1 MSDVS
6 AAFRLARAGWIM
18 VREGVVAAMPGD
30 QLSGLPKLGWRVAR
44 LFTKRRALRKGRSDR
59 LAAAIA
65 RLGPSYVKLGQ
76 FLATRP
82 DVVGNDIALDL
93 ALLQDRMETFPM
105 ADSVVAI
112 EGSLGRPVG
121 ELFLSFGEPVAAAS
135 IAQVHAAEVDRDG
148 VPTKVA
154 VKVIR
159 PGVRRAFQ
167 HDLDSYFLA
176 ARLQERYIPATRR
189 LRPVEVTKTLAQTT
203 KIEMDLRLEAAALSE
218 LGENTRED
226 PGFRVPA
233 VDWVRTG
240 RDVLTLEW
248 IDGIKMSDVQALEA
262 AGHDLKAIAANL
274 VQSFLRHTLRDGFFH
289 ADMHPGNLFV
299 EPDGTIAGVDFGI
312 TGRLGK
318 KERRFLAEILYGF
331 ITRDYHRV
339 AEVHFEAGYVPRTH
353 NVDAFAQAIRAIGE
367 PIHGQPAETI
377 SMARLLTLAVR
388 GHRPLRHADPHRAGA
403 ACRRPWSWSRA
414 WRARSTRISTCGRRR
429 SPSSATGSA
438 RISGRA
444 AFWRTR
450 ARASTRWS
458 RSPARRLSLP
468 TAPSACR
475 ARSTRWPSMACASTR
490 TTAQAHRQ
498 GRSARHT
505 LGPRGAVGDRAGAV
519 VDCMDSL
526 PDSAAIDSIAS
537 Q

>member
-1 MSDVS
+1 MSDVT

-30 QLSGLPKLGWRVAR
+30 QLSGLPKFGWRIAR
-44 LFTKRRALRKGRSDR
+44 LFTKRKALRRGRSDR

-105 ADSVVAI
+105 ADSVAAI

-121 ELFLSFGEPVAAAS
+121 ELFLSLGEPVAAAS

-218 LGENTRED
+218 LGENIKDD

-240 RDVLTLEW
+240 RDVITLEW
-248 IDGIKMSDVQALEA
+248 IDGIKMSDVAALEA

-299 EPDGTIAGVDFGI
+299 EADGTIAGVDFGI

-377 SMARLLTLAVR
+377 SMARLLTLLFEVTDLFDMQTRHRTGAAAEDDGR
-388 GHRPLRHADPHRAGA
+388 GRGRGAHARSAFQHVEDLGARGRRLDPPEPRPARHSGGRPRGRQRACLDSPARRRNSLTAPNACRAKSTPWPKTACASMKAPPARSARPKPAPRAGA
-403 ACRRPWSWSRA
+403 A
-414 WRARSTRISTCGRRR
+414 
-429 SPSSATGSA
+429 
-438 RISGRA
+438 
-444 AFWRTR
+444 
-450 ARASTRWS
+450 S
-458 RSPARRLSLP
+458 RS
-468 TAPSACR
+468 
-475 ARSTRWPSMACASTR
+475 
-490 TTAQAHRQ
+490 
-498 GRSARHT
+498 G
-505 LGPRGAVGDRAGAV
+505 
-519 VDCMDSL
+519 
-526 PDSAAIDSIAS
+526 
-537 Q
+537 

>member
-1 MSDVS
+1 
-6 AAFRLARAGWIM
+6 
-18 VREGVVAAMPGD
+18 
-30 QLSGLPKLGWRVAR
+30 
-44 LFTKRRALRKGRSDR
+44 
-59 LAAAIA
+59 
-65 RLGPSYVKLGQ
+65 
-76 FLATRP
+76 
-82 DVVGNDIALDL
+82 
-93 ALLQDRMETFPM
+93 M
-105 ADSVVAI
+105 ADSVAAI

-148 VPTKVA
+148 MPTKVA

-159 PGVRRAFQ
+159 PGVRRAFL
-167 HDLDSYFLA
+167 HDLEAYFLA
-176 ARLQERYIPATRR
+176 ARLQERYIPASRR

-218 LGENTRED
+218 LGENTKDD

-248 IDGIKMSDVQALEA
+248 IDGIKMSDAAALEA

-299 EPDGTIAGVDFGI
+299 EPDGTIVGVDFGI

-377 SMARLLTLAVR
+377 SMARLLTLLFEVTDLFDMQTRTELRAAAEDHGRGRGRGAHARSAFQHVEDVR
-388 GHRPLRHADPHRAGA
+388 AGRRRLDPPESRAARHSGGRARGRQRAGLARPPGAGACPPHRAA
-403 ACRRPWSWSRA
+403 VARDRRDG
-414 WRARSTRISTCGRRR
+414 RARPALRREHCPR
-429 SPSSATGSA
+429 
-438 RISGRA
+438 
-444 AFWRTR
+444 
-450 ARASTRWS
+450 
-458 RSPARRLSLP
+458 
-468 TAPSACR
+468 
-475 ARSTRWPSMACASTR
+475 
-490 TTAQAHRQ
+490 HRQ
-498 GRSARHT
+498 GRGPRHA
-505 LGPRGAVGDRAGAV
+505 LGPRGAVGDRAGAG
-519 VDCMDSL
+519 VDRLADQL
-526 PDSAAIDSIAS
+526 IALS
-537 Q
+537 